1 MKLNINNK
9 TTLLFAF
16 ITSGLLHAQTIVP
29 APGVVVQGGA
39 TVEGDAVVN
48 GEFEVTLADLEPNLP
63 IIETL
68 PDGIPNRVTLDAD
81 NGPAIRSEEVRRVSL
96 EDTNVIRQGGSTI
109 DPLGNTTLA
118 QRETQVD
125 RASYSIVRTFDVDQD
140 GVEIPGTERFF
151 AARPDTA
158 NPGQFLALTRQ
169 VLNLAT
175 EDPED
180 TVSEPISFANF
191 EVAQDYAN
199 NTFLGDEELA
209 VVTLAG
215 TPESQGGNLT
225 VEGLTTTNGIN
236 NSGKKIT
243 NIADG
248 TNSTDAASVGQ
259 VAAADAAIRSE
270 FAAAD
275 TAIRSEF
282 AAADT
287 AIRSEFAAADTAIRS
302 EFAAADTVLGNRI
315 TTESSARLAADT
327 AIRGEFAA
335 ADTALGGRIDSETAA
350 RTSADNLLGGRIDTE
365 TAARISQGAAIRSE
379 FAAADTAIRRDFTA
393 ADTAIRQEFAAADAS
408 LQSQIDENTR
418 GIAMV
423 AAMTNTRV
431 EAGKTH
437 GVDFNIAQF
446 QDETGFAFGY
456 ANRINDNVQLHGAV
470 ASTDD
475 LNESVA
481 RIGVALQW

>member
-1 MKLNINNK
+1 
-9 TTLLFAF
+9 
-16 ITSGLLHAQTIVP
+16 
-29 APGVVVQGGA
+29 
-39 TVEGDAVVN
+39 
-48 GEFEVTLADLEPNLP
+48 
-63 IIETL
+63 
-68 PDGIPNRVTLDAD
+68 
-81 NGPAIRSEEVRRVSL
+81 
-96 EDTNVIRQGGSTI
+96 
-109 DPLGNTTLA
+109 
-118 QRETQVD
+118 VD

-259 VAAADAAIRSE
+259 VAAADA
-270 FAAAD
+270 
-275 TAIRSEF
+275 
-282 AAADT
+282 
-287 AIRSEFAAADTAIRS
+287 AIRS

>member
-287 AIRSEFAAADTAIRS
+287 
-302 EFAAADTVLGNRI
+302 VLGNRI

>member
-259 VAAADAAIRSE
+259 VAAAD
-270 FAAAD
+270 
-275 TAIRSEF
+275 
-282 AAADT
+282 T

>member
-1 MKLNINNK
+1 M
-9 TTLLFAF
+9 
-16 ITSGLLHAQTIVP
+16 
-29 APGVVVQGGA
+29 
-39 TVEGDAVVN
+39 
-48 GEFEVTLADLEPNLP
+48 
-63 IIETL
+63 
-68 PDGIPNRVTLDAD
+68 
-81 NGPAIRSEEVRRVSL
+81 
-96 EDTNVIRQGGSTI
+96 
-109 DPLGNTTLA
+109 
-118 QRETQVD
+118 
-125 RASYSIVRTFDVDQD
+125 
-140 GVEIPGTERFF
+140 
-151 AARPDTA
+151 
-158 NPGQFLALTRQ
+158 
-169 VLNLAT
+169 
-175 EDPED
+175 
-180 TVSEPISFANF
+180 
-191 EVAQDYAN
+191 
-199 NTFLGDEELA
+199 
-209 VVTLAG
+209 
-215 TPESQGGNLT
+215 
-225 VEGLTTTNGIN
+225 
-236 NSGKKIT
+236 
-243 NIADG
+243 
-248 TNSTDAASVGQ
+248 
-259 VAAADAAIRSE
+259 
-270 FAAAD
+270 
-275 TAIRSEF
+275 
-282 AAADT
+282 
-287 AIRSEFAAADTAIRS
+287 
-302 EFAAADTVLGNRI
+302 
-315 TTESSARLAADT
+315 AADT

>member
-16 ITSGLLHAQTIVP
+16 ITSGILHAQTIVP
-29 APGVVVQGGA
+29 TPGVVVQGGA

-96 EDTNVIRQGGSTI
+96 EDTNVIRQGGATI
-109 DPLGNTTLA
+109 DPFGNTTLA

-169 VLNLAT
+169 VLNLET

-180 TVSEPISFANF
+180 TVAEPISFASF
-191 EVAQDYAN
+191 EAAQDYAN

-209 VVTLAG
+209 VVTVAG

-259 VAAADAAIRSE
+259 VAAADA
-270 FAAAD
+270 
-275 TAIRSEF
+275 
-282 AAADT
+282 
-287 AIRSEFAAADTAIRS
+287 AIRS

-379 FAAADTAIRRDFTA
+379 FAVADTAIRRDFTA